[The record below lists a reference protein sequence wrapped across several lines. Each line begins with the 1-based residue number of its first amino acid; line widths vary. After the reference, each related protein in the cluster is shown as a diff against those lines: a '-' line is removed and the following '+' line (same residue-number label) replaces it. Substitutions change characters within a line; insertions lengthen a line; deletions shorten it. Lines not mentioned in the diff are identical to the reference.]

1 MPFAKMECPKY
12 PPRQW
17 AIVGYPGSGKSTFA
31 AQMKGPILVVDADH
45 RFAEVLNVAGGPVYS
60 VSENAADHADPR
72 RIADLLRQNMP
83 GSGVR
88 TVVIDSLTAIVAPLV
103 TAAIMANDAGE
114 NKNRIAAFKDKAL
127 AVRTLQDGITAW
139 GTDCLWIYHYRDTRD
154 AQAREKVTTTVST
167 VELARLRRSLNLI
180 LSIVEEGGRRGVHVD
195 WARRGRS
202 GLTLWDETGRWANMP
217 ERIEAAVYDGL
228 SEAEQ
233 EQIEKATPSGFAGP
247 QEAIAWGFERGA
259 FKDAVH
265 ARNAYEKLKG
275 ESRPKSAGEM
285 WELWIAEVERRLVET
300 EEVEPAAEGEEGT
313 QPAQLQGDAMPAWQ
327 TWQAPQD
334 AYDWALAAGMYTG
347 EKAARAAFA
356 TVVSMAG
363 GKLNQSNLAGVF
375 QTFYDEAVGL
385 AQVQAVPA

>member
-1 MPFAKMECPKY
+1 MPFAQMERPKY

-31 AQMKGPILVVDADH
+31 AQMKGPILVIDADH

-72 RIADLLRQNMP
+72 KIAELLRANMP

-127 AVRTLQDGITAW
+127 AVRTLQDGITAY
-139 GTDCLWIYHYRDTRD
+139 GVDTLWIYHYRDARD
-154 AQAREKVTTTVST
+154 AKAQEQITTTISA
-167 VELARLRRSLNLI
+167 VELARLRRSLNMI
-180 LSIVEEGGRRGVHVD
+180 LSIVEPDQYDIHRRGVRVD

-202 GLTLWDETGRWANMP
+202 GLTLWDSTGRWANMP

-233 EQIEKATPSGFAGP
+233 EQIAQATPAGFTGP
-247 QEAIAWGFERGA
+247 EEAIAWGYERGA

-265 ARNAYEKLKG
+265 AKNAYEKLRS
-275 ESRPKSAGEM
+275 EAQPKSAGDM
-285 WELWIAEVERRLVET
+285 WELWIADVERRLAE
-300 EEVEPAAEGEEGT
+300 AEGVT
-313 QPAQLQGDAMPAWQ
+313 A
-327 TWQAPQD
+327 
-334 AYDWALAAGMYTG
+334 
-347 EKAARAAFA
+347 
-356 TVVSMAG
+356 
-363 GKLNQSNLAGVF
+363 
-375 QTFYDEAVGL
+375 
-385 AQVQAVPA
+385 

>member
-1 MPFAKMECPKY
+1 MPFAQMERPKY

-31 AQMKGPILVVDADH
+31 AQMKGPILVIDADH
-45 RFAEVLNVAGGPVYS
+45 RFAEVLPVAGGPVYS

-72 RIADLLRQNMP
+72 KIAELLRANMP

-127 AVRTLQDGITAW
+127 AVRTLQDGITAY
-139 GTDCLWIYHYRDTRD
+139 GVDTLWIYHYRDARD
-154 AQAREKVTTTVST
+154 AKAQEQITTTISA

-180 LSIVEEGGRRGVHVD
+180 LSIVEEGGRRGVRVD

-202 GLTLWDETGRWANMP
+202 GLTLWDSTGRWANMP

-233 EQIEKATPSGFAGP
+233 EQIAQATPAGFTGP
-247 QEAIAWGFERGA
+247 EEAIAWGYERGA

-265 ARNAYEKLKG
+265 AKNAYEKLRS
-275 ESRPKSAGEM
+275 EAQPKSAGDM
-285 WELWIAEVERRLVET
+285 WELWIAEVERRLAE
-300 EEVEPAAEGEEGT
+300 AEGVT
-313 QPAQLQGDAMPAWQ
+313 A
-327 TWQAPQD
+327 
-334 AYDWALAAGMYTG
+334 
-347 EKAARAAFA
+347 
-356 TVVSMAG
+356 
-363 GKLNQSNLAGVF
+363 
-375 QTFYDEAVGL
+375 
-385 AQVQAVPA
+385 